1 MANVAASERRS
12 SVTKSTQQSSSI
24 STSSTTERRSSVTSS
39 TTSSSTQQQQQHETT
54 AVKKVTQQKSVE
66 TEKSGKQQKT
76 AKKSATKKSS
86 TEKTQK
92 SGIDVNQTIVIVPG
106 HQKVEFDAD
115 TNTKTVTE
123 RTTTG
128 YQQTITTVSD
138 EGLVKTQ
145 VKTFFNPVEIAGEE
159 TIEEEE
165 ETYEE
170 VIETTE
176 PTTRTTTTKTTT
188 GASDLVEQHQR
199 QTNTSQSSQARP
211 TAQVVSARELPKSTV
226 TKRQIGEEEVRYE
239 TVVSEDGK
247 TTTVR
252 KIVTTPG
259 EEIEIVEYEEQEVTE
274 PRELKVVTT
283 TKTIPTLANIRS
295 ERSHSQSIEIVEEQ
309 QHSTSTSQRT
319 VNKQQQ
325 QEKQSKKTKVETQ
338 FKTETN
344 VSQDGREV
352 ETVEYEEQHITE
364 PAAAPKTTTKTTTIP
379 AKSTKKTTTD
389 DTVKKSTVAQQQL
402 AKRTED
408 GVAQIPGNAV
418 VTTTLPDG
426 QEIQVETSLSEDGK
440 TKLLT
445 KTVRQP
451 EEDVEVE
458 DYEETRT
465 TVPRTRTTKSNNA
478 VLSVEQRDDEEQNT
492 IKTDKTRTRANKMAS
507 ETILVDAQ
515 TDRPIGQHQQVA
527 TSLETSNVTGQAT
540 TTVDA
545 QRGAVTSKVAASETN
560 TKTINQEEVT
570 VLPNETK
577 KSTKS
582 ETRTESRTITSSQ
595 TSSGTQ
601 RQQRDSLT
609 DTNLAAI
616 RQKQQTIAS
625 VDKSV
630 TAALE
635 NKTQADA
642 TNKKITKQSDVLT
655 RTQQESTA
663 TQSDKTNQSNTT
675 SKTSTTTSTNTQQ
688 QQKKQLEGQLKLTTS
703 DKKITNQVVSTTT
716 DAKTGDVT
724 TEEIRH
730 FDGGR
735 EHIYTTVHSDGS
747 MKMSS
752 KTFFDSVPLPANVG
766 AEVQNMKQQQQQN
779 KTSTDR
785 SSTTKTTTTTTQQQQ
800 QKSLLEGQMQ
810 LTSADKK
817 FTSQIVSTTT
827 DPQTGEVTTEEVR
840 HFDGGREHIYT
851 TVRTDG
857 TMKMSSKTFFDAV
870 ASSEETTTTT
880 STTESSEELAKKKL
894 RNAVSS
900 KQTVDDVNQ
909 PIPPSRKKEVKTV
922 PSLTKSSK

>member
-1 MANVAASERRS
+1 M
-12 SVTKSTQQSSSI
+12 
-24 STSSTTERRSSVTSS
+24 
-39 TTSSSTQQQQQHETT
+39 
-54 AVKKVTQQKSVE
+54 
-66 TEKSGKQQKT
+66 
-76 AKKSATKKSS
+76 
-86 TEKTQK
+86 
-92 SGIDVNQTIVIVPG
+92 NQTIVIVPG
-106 HQKVEFDAD
+106 HQQVEFDAD

-128 YQQTITTVSD
+128 YQQTITIVSD
-138 EGLVKTQ
+138 EGLVKTL

-188 GASDLVEQHQR
+188 GRSDLVEQQ
-199 QTNTSQSSQARP
+199 QQQQNTSQSSQDKQ
-211 TAQVVSARELPKSTV
+211 TTQVISARELPKSTI

-247 TTTVR
+247 TTTTR

-295 ERSHSQSIEIVEEQ
+295 ERSHSQSVEVVEEH
-309 QHSTSTSQRT
+309 QHTTSTSQRT

-325 QEKQSKKTKVETQ
+325 LEKQSKKQVETQ

-344 VSQDGREV
+344 VSQDGRDV
-352 ETVEYEEQHITE
+352 ETVEYEEQHVTE
-364 PAAAPKTTTKTTTIP
+364 PAVAPKTTTKTTTIP
-379 AKSTKKTTTD
+379 AKSTMKMTTEE
-389 DTVKKSTVAQQQL
+389 TVNKSTLKQQQM

-408 GVAQIPGNAV
+408 TVAQIPENAV

-426 QEIQVETSLSEDGK
+426 QEVQVETSLSEDGK

-458 DYEETRT
+458 DYEESRT
-465 TVPRTRTTKSNNA
+465 TVPRTRTTKSNNT
-478 VLSVEQRDDEEQNT
+478 VVSVEHRDDEEQNT

-527 TSLETSNVTGQAT
+527 TSLETSNVTGLAT

-545 QRGAVTSKVAASETN
+545 QRGAVTSNVAASETN
-560 TKTINQEEVT
+560 TKTLKQEEVT
-570 VLPNETK
+570 VMPNETK

-582 ETRTESRTITSSQ
+582 ETHTESRTITSSQ
-595 TSSGTQ
+595 TSSGSQ

-616 RQKQQTIAS
+616 RQKQQAITS

-630 TAALE
+630 TAAVE
-635 NKTQADA
+635 NKTQTEA
-642 TNKKITKQSDVLT
+642 TNQMITKHQKQSDVQT
-655 RTQQESTA
+655 RSQQELT
-663 TQSDKTNQSNTT
+663 TNKSDKTNQSTIA
-675 SKTSTTTSTNTQQ
+675 SKIPTTTNTNTQQ
-688 QQKKQLEGQLKLTTS
+688 QQKKQLEEQLKLTTM
-703 DKKITNQVVSTTT
+703 DKKITNHAVSTIT
-716 DAKTGDVT
+716 DAQTGDVT

-735 EHIYTTVHSDGS
+735 EHIYTTVHSDGT

-752 KTFFDSVPLPANVG
+752 KTFFDSVPLPATVG
-766 AEVQNMKQQQQQN
+766 AEVHNMKQQQLQN
-779 KTSTDR
+779 NTSNDR
-785 SSTTKTTTTTTQQQQ
+785 STQQQQ
-800 QKSLLEGQMQ
+800 QKSQLEGQIK
-810 LTSADKK
+810 LTSANKK

-827 DPQTGEVTTEEVR
+827 DPQTREVTTEEVR

-857 TMKMSSKTFFDAV
+857 TMEMSSKTFFDTV
-870 ASSEETTTTT
+870 ASSDETTTTT
-880 STTESSEELAKKKL
+880 TTESAEELSKKKL
-894 RNAVSS
+894 RHAVSS
-900 KQTVDDVNQ
+900 KQTVAGDVSQ
-909 PIPPSRKKEVKTV
+909 PIPPPRKKEVKPV
-922 PSLTKSSK
+922 PHPTKNSK